1 MILVTYLYIIDLHV
15 CMYIQA
21 MKVSSSSPLQLVTLV
36 QSNRFTIVS
45 GPSCSGKTS
54 VIQVAADT
62 LSQVPT
68 SGPVSVT
75 TLVTGAMREE
85 QLLGYQ
91 DKKKG

>member
-1 MILVTYLYIIDLHV
+1 M
-15 CMYIQA
+15 
-21 MKVSSSSPLQLVTLV
+21 TLV
-36 QSNRFTIVS
+36 QSNRFTVVS

-62 LSQVPT
+62 LSQIPT

-75 TLVTGAMREE
+75 TLVTEAMREE

-91 DKKKG
+91 DKEKG